1 MSYMIHKKYLPL
13 IIFGMLAIGVFL
25 GARLNTSFIQSK
37 TFFTSRSTQFNKLS
51 EIISYISN
59 EYVDTIDQKTLV
71 DNSIEKILQQL
82 DPHSAYIPAEDLQAV
97 NETLEGNFEGI
108 GIEFYILDDT
118 IMVVSAISGG
128 PSEAVGILPGDR
140 IVKVNDE
147 NVAGVGIT
155 NRDVL
160 QKLRGKGGTE
170 VNVLIARRGLK
181 KLLPFK
187 IIRGKI
193 PIYSVDVAYMLN
205 DSVGLIKISRFA
217 ATTYDEFKKALN
229 GLQAEGMKHLIL
241 DLRGNPGG
249 YLDAAIRMADEF
261 LPDKKLIVYTE
272 GKSRPRTSYSA
283 TRKGDFETGSLA
295 VLIDEGSASASEIV
309 AGAVQDWDRAVI
321 IGRRSFGKGLVQEQT
336 VFPDGSA
343 LRLTIARYY
352 TPTGRS
358 IQKPYSG
365 GYEDY
370 QREIQNRLSHG
381 ELESADSIHFSDT
394 LKYTTPGG
402 KTVYGGGGIM
412 PDYFIPLDTSVYS
425 DYLQQVVANAV
436 ISQFAYDY
444 VDKNRKAL
452 DSYKTVK
459 QFIRFF
465 SVNDQL
471 MKEFVRYAETKG
483 VNRDEKGLK
492 ISGSF
497 ISLQLKASIG
507 RLLFRNEG
515 FYPVLFEND
524 PAVLKAVQIFQEV
537 SN

>member
-128 PSEAVGILPGDR
+128 PSEAVGILPCDR

>member
-1 MSYMIHKKYLPL
+1 MIHKKYLPL

-82 DPHSAYIPAEDLQAV
+82 DPHSSYIPAEDLQAV
-97 NETLEGNFEGI
+97 NESLEGNFEGI

-147 NVAGVGIT
+147 NVAGVGIS

-170 VNVLIARRGLK
+170 VNVQIARRGLQ

-193 PIYSVDVAYMLN
+193 PIYSVDVAYMIN
-205 DSVGLIKISRFA
+205 DSTGLIKISRFA

-229 GLQAEGMKHLIL
+229 DLQAEGMKHLIL

-321 IGRRSFGKGLVQEQT
+321 IGRRTFGKGLVQEQT

-370 QREIQNRLSHG
+370 QREIQNRVSHG
-381 ELESADSIHFSDT
+381 ELESADSIHFADT

-425 DYLQQVVANAV
+425 DYLQQVVSNSV

-452 DSYKTVK
+452 DSYTSVK
-459 QFIRFF
+459 QFIKVF
-465 SVNDQL
+465 SVHDQI
-471 MKEFVRYAETKG
+471 MRDFIKYAETKG

-497 ISLQLKASIG
+497 IATQLKANIG

-515 FYPVLFEND
+515 FYPILYEND
-524 PAVLKAVQIFQEV
+524 PAVMKAVQIFASGE
-537 SN
+537 

>member
-1 MSYMIHKKYLPL
+1 MIHKKYLPL

-37 TFFTSRSTQFNKLS
+37 TFFTTRSTQFNKLS
-51 EIISYISN
+51 EIISYVSN

-82 DPHSAYIPAEDLQAV
+82 DPHSSYIPAEDLQAV
-97 NETLEGNFEGI
+97 NESLEGNFEGI

-147 NVAGVGIT
+147 IVAGVGIS
-155 NRDVL
+155 NREVL

-170 VNVLIARRGLK
+170 VNVQIARRGLK

-193 PIYSVDVAYMLN
+193 PIYSVDVAYMIN
-205 DSVGLIKISRFA
+205 DSTGLIKISRFA
-217 ATTYDEFKKALN
+217 ATTYDEFKKALTDM
-229 GLQAEGMKHLIL
+229 QAEGMNHLIL

-283 TRKGDFETGSLA
+283 TRKGDFETGGLA

-309 AGAVQDWDRAVI
+309 AGAVQDWDRAFI
-321 IGRRSFGKGLVQEQT
+321 IGRRTFGKGLVQEQT

-381 ELESADSIHFSDT
+381 ELESADSIHFEDT

-425 DYLQQVVANAV
+425 DFLQQVVSNSI

-452 DSYKTVK
+452 DSYTSVK
-459 QFIRFF
+459 QFIKVF

-471 MKEFVRYAETKG
+471 MRDFLKYAETKG

-497 ISLQLKASIG
+497 ISTQLKANIG

-515 FYPVLFEND
+515 FYPVLYEND
-524 PAVLKAVQIFQEV
+524 PAVMKAVQVFASGE
-537 SN
+537 